1 MKYLCQ
7 NQRKYL
13 ETYLEDGRLP
23 VSNNYCKANI
33 KPFATARRAW
43 LFADTPKGAFAN
55 GVLYTLVES
64 ARANELDVYEYLK
77 YLLTEMPNNHHLE
90 DPSVID
96 SLLPWS
102 KELPEQ
108 CHLKR
113 NRKKCLKH

>member
-1 MKYLCQ
+1 MDRTNICKNIIQSIKDYIM
-7 NQRKYL
+7 
-13 ETYLEDGRLP
+13 DP
-23 VSNNYCKANI
+23 VK
-33 KPFATARRAW
+33 
-43 LFADTPKGAFAN
+43 L
-55 GVLYTLVES
+55 
-64 ARANELDVYEYLK
+64 ELDVYEYLK

-108 CHLKR
+108 CLLKR